1 MFSALVG
8 PPNRICV
15 CVEIHKLYVQI
26 KKMVIEP
33 LQRLALVVSE
43 ILIQNTINC
52 VNFELDRKHS
62 CASPYPYFSF
72 KGQSH
77 EIKVLS

>member
-1 MFSALVG
+1 
-8 PPNRICV
+8 
-15 CVEIHKLYVQI
+15 
-26 KKMVIEP
+26 MVIEP